1 MIPGQQTKRFF
12 GVMTNKDADAEEL
25 ESLRAEHRV
34 LDERIDG
41 ILADGIYD
49 DVEIQRLKKRK
60 LRIKDQ
66 MIQLE
71 SALLPDIIA

>member
-1 MIPGQQTKRFF
+1 
-12 GVMTNKDADAEEL
+12 MTNKDADAEEL
-25 ESLRAEHRV
+25 ESLRVEHRV

-49 DVEIQRLKKRK
+49 DVEIHRLKKRK

>member
-1 MIPGQQTKRFF
+1 MIGGQQTKPYF

-25 ESLRAEHRV
+25 ESLRVEHRV
-34 LDERIDG
+34 LDERIEG

-49 DVEIQRLKKRK
+49 DVEIHRLKKRK